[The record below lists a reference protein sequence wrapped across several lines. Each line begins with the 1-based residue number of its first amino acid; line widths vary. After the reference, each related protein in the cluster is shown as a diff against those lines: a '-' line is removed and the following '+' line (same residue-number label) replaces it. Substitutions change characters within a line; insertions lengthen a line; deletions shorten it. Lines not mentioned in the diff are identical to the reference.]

1 MRAVNEG
8 PQLALGRNLERAQKY
23 RQRAAELL
31 TMAERA
37 KGEDQRWRLLDTA
50 AIYHRLA
57 SRLEEEP
64 DES

>member
-1 MRAVNEG
+1 M
-8 PQLALGRNLERAQKY
+8 GRNLERAQKY
-23 RQRAAELL
+23 RKRAAELL
-31 TMAERA
+31 TMAEGA